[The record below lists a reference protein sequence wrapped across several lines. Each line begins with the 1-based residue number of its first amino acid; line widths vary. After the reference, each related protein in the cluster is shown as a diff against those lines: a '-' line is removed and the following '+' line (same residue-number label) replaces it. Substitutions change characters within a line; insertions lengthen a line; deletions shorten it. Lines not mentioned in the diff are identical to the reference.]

1 MAMFLKIR
9 LILVCAGLGVMAR
22 VPGDALGEVL
32 VLKSGGRVEGEL
44 LNGERAAG
52 QPYLLR
58 TAEGVRFALP
68 EAGVQRVIAKTE
80 LHKQYE
86 ALLPKTP
93 NTPDG
98 QWAMAE
104 WCKEAGLLD
113 ERKRHLAAVIALDPN
128 HEEARKALGYQRF
141 GSRWL
146 TQDEYMQ
153 SQGYQRYKGAWRLK
167 QEVEIES
174 RERQN
179 ELAQKQWR
187 KDIRRWFEQVIDG
200 ERHAEAASRS
210 LGQIEDPL
218 AAPALAEILADS
230 KESRAIRKQCLEILG
245 RLPPGLATAVHVRIA
260 MDDADD
266 QIRDGCLDE
275 LKRHG
280 AHYVLPLFLAEL
292 KSKDNRRVNRA
303 AECLERLGDTDAT
316 LPLIEALKTEHKF
329 QVSTGPPGGMSVGFG
344 GGAPGSGANTGTGGG
359 LGGMSMGGK
368 PKIFKKMLENR
379 SVRAALTVFYPGVN
393 YQFDEDAW
401 RDWYI
406 RSQTST
412 AVDLRRSE

>member
-1 MAMFLKIR
+1 MTYLSLSR
-9 LILVCAGLGVMAR
+9 LILASAALVATGLPCA
-22 VPGDALGEVL
+22 ALAEVF
-32 VLKSGGRVEGEL
+32 VLKSGGRIEGEY
-44 LNGERAAG
+44 LNADRSSG
-52 QPYLLR
+52 QPYLVK
-58 TAEGVRFALP
+58 TEEGVRLALS
-68 EAGVQRVIAKTE
+68 ESGVQRVIVKTE
-80 LHKQYE
+80 LDRQYE

-93 NTPDG
+93 NTPEG

-113 ERKRHLAAVIALDPN
+113 ERKTHLAAVIALNPN
-128 HEEARKALGYQRF
+128 HGEARQALGYQKF

-153 SQGYQRYKGAWRLK
+153 SQGYQRYKGAWRLR

-200 ERHAEAASRS
+200 ERHRDAAARS
-210 LGQIEDPL
+210 LSQIQDPL
-218 AAPALAEILADS
+218 AAPALAEILADG
-230 KESRAIRKQCLEILG
+230 KESRAIRKQCLELLG
-245 RLPPGLATAVHVRIA
+245 RLPPGLATAVYVRIA
-260 MDDADD
+260 MNDADD

-275 LKRHG
+275 LKRQG
-280 AHYVLPLFLAEL
+280 AHVVLPQFIVEL
-292 KSKDNRRVNRA
+292 QSKDNNRVNRA
-303 AECLERLGDTDAT
+303 AECLERLDDKDAT

-329 QVSTGPPGGMSVGFG
+329 QVSTGPPGGMSLGFG
-344 GGAPGSGANTGTGGG
+344 GGGSGSGTNTGTGGG

-368 PKIFKKMLENR
+368 PKIFKKLLENR
-379 SVRAALTVFYPGVN
+379 SVRGALTTLYPGIN
-393 YQFDEDAW
+393 YQYDEEAW
-401 RDWYI
+401 RNWYI
-406 RSQTST
+406 QSQTST